1 MRIKCRIEVHKKEDS
16 TQKKEY
22 INTKERNE
30 GQQKEYFIF
39 LIKEHVYSSQLLK
52 YSAPL
57 KLQYEL
63 SVIWHEVKF
72 WKLNNNYKKRRQK
85 TNFKEMMLSKK
96 KFHKIDIK

>member
-1 MRIKCRIEVHKKEDS
+1 MRIKCGIEVQKKEDS

-39 LIKEHVYSSQLLK
+39 LVKEHVYSSQLLK

-57 KLQYEL
+57 KL
-63 SVIWHEVKF
+63 
-72 WKLNNNYKKRRQK
+72 
-85 TNFKEMMLSKK
+85 
-96 KFHKIDIK
+96 